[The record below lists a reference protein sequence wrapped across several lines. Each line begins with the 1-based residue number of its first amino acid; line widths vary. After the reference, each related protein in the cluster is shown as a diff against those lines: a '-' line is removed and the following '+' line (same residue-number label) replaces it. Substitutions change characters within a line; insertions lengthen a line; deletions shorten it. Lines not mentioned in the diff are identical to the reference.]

1 MKLRTAIVL
10 LAIGIVVLAAGWY
23 YGTAREPVEQQQAQ
37 AEPLM
42 FPDLAPRLQE
52 ATKVEIVHAGKPLV
66 IEKQGDVWGLAERG
80 DYPVQG
86 DKLRG
91 MLTGLTELR
100 LAEKR
105 TSDPAEFSKLGLED
119 PTKPK
124 AESNLIRV
132 LDSGGKP
139 IVELVVG
146 HHRVRTE
153 GNLADAIYV
162 RKPDSEQT
170 WLAEARLQVEA
181 EPQNWLDRDVLN
193 IDPSR
198 IVSVNATH
206 GEQTLEFVRQGDK
219 LVLKSPADHPPL
231 EDYKVD
237 EVGRGLQLL
246 TFTDVKRRDDMPGE
260 KIGESVFTTAD
271 GLKVT
276 VTGAHAGNDLWARFD
291 VSGNDKIKAEA
302 EKLEAKV
309 GPWAYE
315 IGSWKEKALLPTMD
329 DVKAPPPPKGAPAAS
344 SANPA
349 TPAPAAGPAPGAA
362 SSSTPAGSK

>member
-1 MKLRTAIVL
+1 MKLRTAVVL
-10 LAIGIVVLAAGWY
+10 LVIGIVVLAAGWY

-42 FPDLAPRLQE
+42 FPDLAPRLQQ
-52 ATKVEIVHAGKPLV
+52 AAKVEIVHAGTPLI
-66 IEKQGDVWGLAERG
+66 IEKKGDVWGLAERS
-80 DYPVQG
+80 DYPVQR
-86 DKLRG
+86 DKLRE

-105 TSDPAEFSKLGLED
+105 TSDPAEFSKLGLDD
-119 PTKPK
+119 PTKAK

-153 GNLADAIYV
+153 GNLADAVYV
-162 RKPDSEQT
+162 RKPDSDQT
-170 WLAEARLQVEA
+170 WLAEGRLQVEA
-181 EPQNWLDRDVLN
+181 GSQSWLDRDVLN

-198 IVSVNATH
+198 IASVDATR

-219 LVLKSPADHPPL
+219 LALKSPADHPPL

-246 TFTDVKRRDDMPGE
+246 TFTDVKRRDDIPGE
-260 KIGESVFTTAD
+260 KIGQSVFTTSD

-276 VTGAHAGNDLWARFD
+276 VTGAHAGNDFWARFD
-291 VSGNDKIKAEA
+291 VTGKDNTKAEA

-309 GPWAYE
+309 SPWAYE
-315 IGSWKEKALLPTMD
+315 IGAWKEKALLPTMD
-329 DVKAPPPPKGAPAAS
+329 DVKAPPPPKSTPAAS
-344 SANPA
+344 SATPA
-349 TPAPAAGPAPGAA
+349 TPPPAASPGAT
-362 SSSTPAGSK
+362 SSSAPAGSK